1 MCEYLS
7 ENLMIPCGCVVYLS
21 PEGKC
26 PGHRRPLNNSG
37 SEMVFGATSNNS
49 NIQGV
54 SKDIAIRIMGP

>member
-1 MCEYLS
+1 
-7 ENLMIPCGCVVYLS
+7 MIPCGCVVYLS

-54 SKDIAIRIMGP
+54 SIDIAIRIMGP